1 MLQHTRSTQLFFF
14 RFSGKHWP
22 SFFSAHLI
30 RDVDVVEVGPDRSS
44 VLWVVEVG
52 PDRGSVLGVVEV
64 GADRGSIGIV
74 EVGSYRGSVGV
85 IEVGS

>member
-52 PDRGSVLGVVEV
+52 
-64 GADRGSIGIV
+64 ADRGSIGIV